1 MRRNALLPDACSS
14 QGLGWALKGAI
25 KLVHMHG
32 SVSGDLSTSFLDS
45 RTCIYIYIQTCVRER
60 EGEGE
65 GEKERDTHTHIYIYV
80 YII

>member
-32 SVSGDLSTSFLDS
+32 SVSGDLSTSVLDS
-45 RTCIYIYIQTCVRER
+45 RTCVCVCVYIYKHV
-60 EGEGE
+60 
-65 GEKERDTHTHIYIYV
+65 
-80 YII
+80 

>member
-45 RTCIYIYIQTCVRER
+45 RTCIYIYIYTNMCERERGERER
-60 EGEGE
+60 ERKRE
-65 GEKERDTHTHIYIYV
+65 THTHIYIYM
-80 YII
+80 YI

>member
-45 RTCIYIYIQTCVRER
+45 RTCIYIYKHV
-60 EGEGE
+60 
-65 GEKERDTHTHIYIYV
+65 
-80 YII
+80 